1 MHALRT
7 SGNGARIMTNRQVRR
22 LVARVREE
30 GCAAVHVRVS
40 PVLAWACW
48 RIELSFGILCVP
60 YGAELALIAP
70 QGARKHA
77 VVLLDLPVLTRV
89 VNERADMVDC
99 DAVPFVHLGLRRV
112 RVVSERVRVVEEFAD
127 APDPIGV
134 RAYDLGEV
142 ESRHLRRVVDGT
154 VPLRLLPFSG
164 GDPADAVR
172 IVGRDGGH
180 CQRLGLESAPVC
192 LVRGVLD

>member
-7 SGNGARIMTNRQVRR
+7 SSNGARIMTIRQVRR

-99 DAVPFVHLGLRRV
+99 DAVPFVHLGLRWIL
-112 RVVSERVRVVEEFAD
+112 VVSEWVRGVEAFAD
-127 APDPIGV
+127 APDPIGA
-134 RAYDLGEV
+134 RAYGLGEV
-142 ESRHLRRVVDGT
+142 G
-154 VPLRLLPFSG
+154 
-164 GDPADAVR
+164 
-172 IVGRDGGH
+172 
-180 CQRLGLESAPVC
+180 C
-192 LVRGVLD
+192 